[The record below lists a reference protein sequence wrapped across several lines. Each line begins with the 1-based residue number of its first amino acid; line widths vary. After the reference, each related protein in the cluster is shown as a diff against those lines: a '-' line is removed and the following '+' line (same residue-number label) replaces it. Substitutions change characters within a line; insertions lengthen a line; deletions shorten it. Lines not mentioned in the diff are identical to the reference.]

1 MRDAAVRQLG
11 KLGDERT
18 LEALTAFYEE
28 SRTWEDGI
36 EDGERPGRRGG
47 FDGFQDALLEAI
59 AKMRS
64 RLGTVGANENSS
76 DASAAT

>member
-1 MRDAAVRQLG
+1 MRNAAVRQLG

-28 SRTWEDGI
+28 SRTWEDGV
-36 EDGERPGRRGG
+36 EDGERPGRRHD

-59 AKMRS
+59 ANIRK
-64 RLGTVGANENSS
+64 RLGTMEADADSS
-76 DASAAT
+76 GSSATT